1 MNKTVII
8 LITLLL
14 SAVGDTFSQI
24 PLNLKV
30 RHRTDGDTITLTS
43 ALRSRGLLAVQ
54 TTPDPVTGKSVSIFL
69 NDLKYYEMIP
79 ENPESLWQMILLR
92 SPVYDK
98 LLKSGYSYETRSAME
113 DMMKEYLSRAEQ
125 NNSFYIDSYLEARL
139 YAILRKVY
147 PVRHT
152 DKRPGIVSLR
162 ILAEIAPDAWV
173 GPDGTLVITT
183 GMIAALDN
191 ETEMMALMAQEV
203 AHFALDHHLSNYSA
217 ALALE
222 INPALGNLIRNTR
235 QQEME
240 ADNCATSVLSYYGK
254 SFSFLGSML
263 RNVIDYGELMG
274 SFYLGSFPD
283 AKSRA
288 DKYKDAIIDKSADY
302 DKLVAP
308 VISYNAFMAYSQ
320 SHYLLCRRLLERNI
334 ASGSATADD
343 IVLLSQAMMNL
354 SGSDHED
361 LEALVLVRSVTD
373 SLQEPP
379 PGAFKQEA
387 LLLLRLGRRDEA
399 ETALDR
405 CREAL
410 EREEMKYSSKSGDW
424 SEMLSYLA
432 SEKDWVARTRAR

>member
-92 SPVYDK
+92 SSVYDK

-191 ETEMMALMAQEV
+191 KTEMMALMAQEV

-217 ALALE
+217 ALALG

-361 LEALVLVRSVTD
+361 LEALALVRSVTE
-373 SLQEPP
+373 SLQEAP
-379 PGAFKQEA
+379 PGAFRQEA
-387 LLLLRLGRRDEA
+387 LLLMRLGRRGET

-405 CREAL
+405 YQEAL
-410 EREEMKYSSKSGDW
+410 EREEMKYSQRPGDW
-424 SEMLSYLA
+424 SEVLSYLA
-432 SEKDWVARTRAR
+432 SEKEWVARTRTR